1 MTVFFVHR
9 PIYLWKLLNYYK
21 IYPISRAA
29 PSSTTTAGD
38 GRNYMF
44 DIHKWEEHLSAMI
57 DELQPVWDAR
67 FNPGN
72 HLPHTFGSQVTGSID
87 SYPIFI
93 SRPPARVQRL
103 YYNGKYAGHVMK
115 VSDYRIDTI
124 ILPYRYNKF

>member
-1 MTVFFVHR
+1 VTVFFVQR
-9 PIYLWKLLNYYK
+9 PIYLWKLLHYYK
-21 IYPISRAA
+21 IYPIIRAA
-29 PSSTTTAGD
+29 PVNGHKD

-115 VSDYRIDTI
+115 VSAESITVSIRS
-124 ILPYRYNKF
+124 ILPY

>member
-1 MTVFFVHR
+1 
-9 PIYLWKLLNYYK
+9 
-21 IYPISRAA
+21 
-29 PSSTTTAGD
+29 
-38 GRNYMF
+38 
-44 DIHKWEEHLSAMI
+44 
-57 DELQPVWDAR
+57 VWDAR

-115 VSDYRIDTI
+115 VSAESITVSIRS
-124 ILPYRYNKF
+124 ILPY